1 MFRGLLRF
9 AEAAQARGVTSD
21 ALALAWALH
30 HRQVDAVIVGPRTPS
45 HLTSALAALDIA
57 LPPDDAA
64 ALAALFDG

>member
-1 MFRGLLRF
+1 VFRGLLRF

-30 HRQVDAVIVGPRTPS
+30 HRQVDAAIVGPRTPA

-57 LPPDDAA
+57 LSADDAA
-64 ALAALFDG
+64 ALAALFDA